1 MAVLRSCEAWPA
13 PTRPLNKPFIDAPPP
28 QRHSKTNEK
37 NRLSCRYLASI
48 SLIRGEERQQP
59 QDDRLPRCES
69 FRCEG
74 PEPRP
79 AGPPN
84 NRPDTCTRGSR
95 TSLLSPSGIGH
106 EPKPRCHGR
115 SPLGP
120 DTGCCALPGHCPSSM
135 SLTGFS
141 RAAPR
146 PRIRSLG
153 QAFDLASKRTESR
166 SPAALVAVEQ
176 VRSRH
181 LAIPIDRMNAH
192 QHCVY
197 YVSRF
202 SGAKQH

>member
-1 MAVLRSCEAWPA
+1 MTACPGASPLHVRGRSPGQPA
-13 PTRPLNKPFIDAPPP
+13 RRTTVPI
-28 QRHSKTNEK
+28 
-37 NRLSCRYLASI
+37 LA
-48 SLIRGEERQQP
+48 
-59 QDDRLPRCES
+59 
-69 FRCEG
+69 
-74 PEPRP
+74 
-79 AGPPN
+79 A
-84 NRPDTCTRGSR
+84 RGSR

-153 QAFDLASKRTESR
+153 QAFDLACKELSLDPR
-166 SPAALVAVEQ
+166 PALVAVEQ
-176 VRSRH
+176 VRSHHR
-181 LAIPIDRMNAH
+181 AIPIDRMNAH
-192 QHCVY
+192 QHSVR

-202 SGAKQH
+202 SGVKQH